1 MKRFIITTFAVSIA
15 AVGIASAQSHTTESV
30 FREMESVLR
39 EIESNNTKLEALR
52 HSAEAEKLENRTG
65 ISLDDPEIG
74 FNYLWG
80 GPASIGNRQDVSVT
94 QGFDFGTI
102 TGLKNKV
109 ANERN
114 ELIEWQYKTE
124 RMSLLLEAKNCCIDL
139 IYWNAVEDVLD
150 TRLRNAEIVAEEMRK
165 KLEQGE
171 GNRIEYNNARLDLA
185 SVQNAHFKAHAE
197 QSALLTELSRLN
209 GGKRIDFT
217 LAQFPDENFPEDFN
231 LWYSEAES
239 SSPVLA
245 YVRQEIE
252 VNRKELSLR
261 KTSNLP
267 SLTLGYMGE
276 FTQGERY
283 QGISFGISVPLWS
296 NARKIRQAKA
306 AVQAAQSREID
317 AKQQF
322 YSKLE
327 QQYTRAAA
335 LRAVA
340 ENSRE
345 YLEDSDN
352 SSLLKKAVEEGEISV
367 PEYLISLWIYYDA
380 VNRYLEA
387 EREYQKAFAELSSYR
402 L

>member
-80 GPASIGNRQDVSVT
+80 GPASIVSVA

-217 LAQFPDENFPEDFN
+217 LAQFPNENFPEDFN

-327 QQYTRAAA
+327 QQYTRTAA

-367 PEYLISLWIYYDA
+367 PEYLISLGLYYDA

-387 EREYQKAFAELSSYR
+387 ERDYQKAFAELSSYR

>member
-139 IYWNAVEDVLD
+139 IYWNAV
-150 TRLRNAEIVAEEMRK
+150 
-165 KLEQGE
+165 
-171 GNRIEYNNARLDLA
+171 
-185 SVQNAHFKAHAE
+185 
-197 QSALLTELSRLN
+197 
-209 GGKRIDFT
+209 
-217 LAQFPDENFPEDFN
+217 
-231 LWYSEAES
+231 
-239 SSPVLA
+239 
-245 YVRQEIE
+245 
-252 VNRKELSLR
+252 
-261 KTSNLP
+261 
-267 SLTLGYMGE
+267 
-276 FTQGERY
+276 
-283 QGISFGISVPLWS
+283 
-296 NARKIRQAKA
+296 
-306 AVQAAQSREID
+306 
-317 AKQQF
+317 
-322 YSKLE
+322 
-327 QQYTRAAA
+327 
-335 LRAVA
+335 
-340 ENSRE
+340 
-345 YLEDSDN
+345 
-352 SSLLKKAVEEGEISV
+352 
-367 PEYLISLWIYYDA
+367 
-380 VNRYLEA
+380 
-387 EREYQKAFAELSSYR
+387 
-402 L
+402 

>member
-15 AVGIASAQSHTTESV
+15 AVGIASAQSHT
-30 FREMESVLR
+30 MESVLR

-80 GPASIGNRQDVSVT
+80 GPASIGNRQDVSVR

-124 RMSLLLEAKNCCIDL
+124 RMNLLLEAKTRCIDL

-171 GNRIEYNNARLDLA
+171 GNRIEYNNARLELA

-327 QQYTRAAA
+327 QQYTRTAA

-367 PEYLISLWIYYDA
+367 PEYLISLWLYYDA

>member
-1 MKRFIITTFAVSIA
+1 MKRYMITTFAVSIA
-15 AVGIASAQSHTTESV
+15 AVGIASAQSHTTESA
-30 FREMESVLR
+30 FREIESVLH

-139 IYWNAVEDVLD
+139 IYWNAVEDVLG

-217 LAQFPDENFPEDFN
+217 LAQFPNENFPEDFN

-306 AVQAAQSREID
+306 AVQAAQSKEID

-327 QQYTRAAA
+327 QQYTRTAA

-367 PEYLISLWIYYDA
+367 PEYLISLGLYYDA